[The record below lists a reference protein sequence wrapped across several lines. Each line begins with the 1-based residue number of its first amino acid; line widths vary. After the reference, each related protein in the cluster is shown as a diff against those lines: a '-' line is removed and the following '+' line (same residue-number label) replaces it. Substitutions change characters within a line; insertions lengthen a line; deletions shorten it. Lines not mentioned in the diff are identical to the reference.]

1 MRRKVCSKK
10 CSSPENMQGKGQ
22 GSELRAQGSGLR
34 AQGSGLRAQG
44 LESLLA
50 K

>member
-34 AQGSGLRAQG
+34 EPPGQVNVK
-44 LESLLA
+44 LA
-50 K
+50 